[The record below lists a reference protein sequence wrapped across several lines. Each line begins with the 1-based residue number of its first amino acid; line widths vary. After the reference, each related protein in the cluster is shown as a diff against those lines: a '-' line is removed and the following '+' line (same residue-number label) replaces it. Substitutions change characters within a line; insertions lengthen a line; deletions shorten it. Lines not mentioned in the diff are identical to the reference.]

1 MRENTYQKKLRIWTL
16 FTQWFHRC
24 PYGMLKVKL
33 ICKCLAIFIPESLK
47 KMNNIEVRDLNV
59 IACKKRVNSLNILRA
74 TLFECSLFGAV
85 SSKDYPALRAA
96 DYQQII

>member
-59 IACKKRVNSLNILRA
+59 IACKKRVSSLNILRA
-74 TLFECSLFGAV
+74 TLFECSLFEAV
-85 SSKDYPALRAA
+85 SSKDDPDLRAA
-96 DYQQII
+96 DY